1 MSGANGGRNGH
12 MRKVVLFDIDGTLL
26 LSHGA
31 GRRAMEHA
39 LRTVFG
45 SHGPSSYRYDGK
57 TDKLIVRETMRADG
71 LADAAIDERM
81 DDVIELYLEGLRTN
95 LEEGGKAGRG
105 AYALPGILPLL
116 DAVEAHGDLVL
127 GLLTGNVVRGA
138 HAKLEAAGIA
148 PGRFALGAYGS
159 DHEDRPMLPPI
170 ARARACA
177 LLGGDLPGERLLII
191 GDTPAD
197 VHCGQGVG
205 ARAIAVAT
213 GGYSVDELAACGPC
227 ATFAD
232 LSDTGRVMQA
242 ILDA

>member
-1 MSGANGGRNGH
+1 MTGANGSRVK
-12 MRKVVLFDIDGTLL
+12 KVVLFDIDGTLL

-39 LRTVFG
+39 LRELFG
-45 SHGPSSYRYDGK
+45 SHGPPTYRYDGK

-71 LADAAIDERM
+71 FDDSVIDERM
-81 DDVIELYLEGLRTN
+81 DAVLGLYLEGLRAN
-95 LEEGGKAGRG
+95 LAEGGKAGRG

-116 DAVEAHGDLVL
+116 DAVEAHDELVL
-127 GLLTGNVVRGA
+127 GLLTGNVVPGA
-138 HAKLEAAGIA
+138 HAKLAAAGIA
-148 PGRFALGAYGS
+148 PGRFALGAFGS
-159 DHEDRPMLPPI
+159 DHEERPMLPPI
-170 ARARACA
+170 ARARASA
-177 LLGGDLPGERLLII
+177 LLGAEVPGERLLII

-232 LSDTGRVMQA
+232 LSETERVMQA

>member
-1 MSGANGGRNGH
+1 MTRSGAK
-12 MRKVVLFDIDGTLL
+12 KVVLFDIDGTLL

-31 GRRAMEHA
+31 GRRAMEQA
-39 LRTVFG
+39 LREVFG
-45 SHGPSSYRYDGK
+45 SHGPPSYRYDGK

-71 LADAAIDERM
+71 HDDGAIDARM
-81 DDVIELYLEGLRTN
+81 DDVIARYLDGLRAN
-95 LEEGGKAGRG
+95 LAEGGRAGRG

-116 DAVEAHGDLVL
+116 DAVEAHDELVL
-127 GLLTGNVVRGA
+127 GLLTGNVVDGA
-138 HAKLEAAGIA
+138 NAKL
-148 PGRFALGAYGS
+148 GAFGS
-159 DHEDRPMLPPI
+159 DHEERPMLPPI
-170 ARARACA
+170 ARARASE
-177 LLGGDLPGERLLII
+177 LLGAELPGERLLII

-232 LSDTGRVMQA
+232 LAETGRVMQA

>member
-1 MSGANGGRNGH
+1 MTRANGNG
-12 MRKVVLFDIDGTLL
+12 MKKVVLFDIDGTLL

-39 LRTVFG
+39 LGAVFG
-45 SHGPSSYRYDGK
+45 SHGPESYRYDGK

-71 LADAAIDERM
+71 FDDAAIDARM
-81 DDVIELYLEGLRTN
+81 DEVIDLYLQGLRLN
-95 LEEGGKAGRG
+95 LAEGGTAGRG
-105 AYALPGILPLL
+105 AYALPGVPALL
-116 DAVEAHGDLVL
+116 DAVETHGALVL
-127 GLLTGNVVRGA
+127 GLLTGNVVTGA
-138 HAKLEAAGIA
+138 QAKLEAAGIA
-148 PGRFALGAYGS
+148 PGRFALGAFGS

-170 ARARACA
+170 ARARASE
-177 LLGGDLPGERLLII
+177 LLGGELPGERLLII

-197 VHCGQGVG
+197 VFCGQGVG

-213 GGYSVDELAACGPC
+213 GGYSVDELAACRPS

-232 LSDTGRVMQA
+232 LSETGRVMQA